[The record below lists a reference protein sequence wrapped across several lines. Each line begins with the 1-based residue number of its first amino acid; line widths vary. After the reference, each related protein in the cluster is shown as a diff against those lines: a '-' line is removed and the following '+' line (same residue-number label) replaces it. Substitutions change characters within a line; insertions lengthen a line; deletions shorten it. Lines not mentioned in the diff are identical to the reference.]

1 MTYLAIAL
9 GGAFGAVF
17 RALMINGVIRA
28 LPAHGLVFPWGTLL
42 VNVLGSALMGVVF
55 VLAVERG
62 ALTETQRAFVMVGLL
77 GAFTTF
83 STFSMDAISL
93 IQQNALWQAGS
104 YLLASVFICLLGTW
118 LGMALTRAVT

>member
-17 RALMINGVIRA
+17 RALMINGVTRA
-28 LPAHGLVFPWGTLL
+28 LPAQGLVFPWGTLL
-42 VNVLGSALMGVVF
+42 VNVLGSAMMGMVF
-55 VLAVERG
+55 ILAVERG

-83 STFSMDAISL
+83 STFSMDTISL

-104 YLLASVFICLLGTW
+104 YILASVIICLLGTW

>member
-17 RALMINGVIRA
+17 RALMINGVTRA
-28 LPAHGLVFPWGTLL
+28 LPAQGLIFPWGTLL
-42 VNVLGSALMGVVF
+42 VNVLGSAMMGVFF
-55 VLAVERG
+55 VLAIEKA

-104 YLLASVFICLLGTW
+104 YLLASVLICLLGTW

>member
-17 RALMINGVIRA
+17 RALMINGVTRA
-28 LPAHGLVFPWGTLL
+28 LPAQGLIFPWGTLL
-42 VNVLGSALMGVVF
+42 VNVLGSALMGMVF

>member
-17 RALMINGVIRA
+17 RALMINGVTRA
-28 LPAHGLVFPWGTLL
+28 LPAQGLIFPWGTLL
-42 VNVLGSALMGVVF
+42 VNVLGSTLMGVVF
-55 VLAVERG
+55 VLVVERG

-104 YLLASVFICLLGTW
+104 YLLASVLICLLGTW